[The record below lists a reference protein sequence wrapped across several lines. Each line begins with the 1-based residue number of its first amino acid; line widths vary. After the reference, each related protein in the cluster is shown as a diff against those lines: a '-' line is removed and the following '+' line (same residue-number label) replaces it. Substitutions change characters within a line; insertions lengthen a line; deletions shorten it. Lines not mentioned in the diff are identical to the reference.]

1 MSLFPARSSCSS
13 WLCWCQPGPG
23 GSASTGAERGR
34 EEIINSLCAYDSRL
48 LLQPLSPVQVCSV
61 VLHKRLQPVQT
72 GETPFQALGN
82 HWQSWKSW
90 CAPSA
95 TLHMASSMGT
105 ELCQLGG
112 CARNRGAWCPLLGC
126 SSPRTQHGLAVHP
139 LLPGRLPSHPLSCQG
154 EQQGLHSLTFS
165 NLCFKVK
172 ASPPTTALFQQ
183 SHVSCG
189 LQQLAAC
196 YTA

>member
-1 MSLFPARSSCSS
+1 MTPGCSCSPCH
-13 WLCWCQPGPG
+13 LCRCAQWCFTSGF
-23 GSASTGAERGR
+23 S
-34 EEIINSLCAYDSRL
+34 
-48 LLQPLSPVQVCSV
+48 
-61 VLHKRLQPVQT
+61 PVQT

-126 SSPRTQHGLAVHP
+126 SSPRTQHGLAVDP

-189 LQQLAAC
+189 LQQLTAC